1 MASDKFFANEKA
13 LNGYKAQLYCRF
25 ESYLTDLFGMK
36 EEFQIPGIV
45 GVYQEL
51 RKYGLSI
58 Q

>member
-36 EEFQIPGIV
+36 EEF
-45 GVYQEL
+45 
-51 RKYGLSI
+51 
-58 Q
+58 